1 MLKKL
6 KHFMHAHVYRAEEE
20 LEAHAITAERWSV
33 SPIVESL
40 KRAAKM
46 AGLWNLWLPID
57 SAALLKIRA
66 ADGKESALF
75 CRSRIDQS
83 RVRASRRSHGSER
96 VGERG
101 FQLFRT
107 GYG

>member
-57 SAALLKIRA
+57 SAALKIRV
-66 ADGKESALF
+66 DGKESAFLPVP
-75 CRSRIDQS
+75 D
-83 RVRASRRSHGSER
+83 
-96 VGERG
+96 
-101 FQLFRT
+101 
-107 GYG
+107 